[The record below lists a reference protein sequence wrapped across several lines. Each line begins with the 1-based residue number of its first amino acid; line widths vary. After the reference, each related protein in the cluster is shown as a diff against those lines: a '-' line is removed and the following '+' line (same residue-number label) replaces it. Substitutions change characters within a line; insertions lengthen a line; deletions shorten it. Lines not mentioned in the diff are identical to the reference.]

1 MLSLVTKRH
10 QPVKPVLLLD
20 RLAAA
25 PLALQPSRWQVFAV
39 SVFLVSVPVF
49 FQAPLV
55 RVAPAVSL
63 LATLGWLG
71 FSLWLWSRTRFQV
84 WGDLLFG
91 FTLSW
96 WAGSLYWGW
105 LRTDPMLHLPVEAIP
120 VPIAL
125 AALAFGYFRVGSLF
139 FLGSF
144 LGTCI
149 TDFYCMAVGLMP
161 WWERMMVAEES
172 GVDLVRVL
180 PAALAQMH
188 TPLGA
193 VMAAGTCL
201 VLMAITA
208 WAVRSRELHWWA
220 FGGAVFSTLLVDG
233 LFWASVNLFLL
244 GS

>member
-1 MLSLVTKRH
+1 M
-10 QPVKPVLLLD
+10 LLLD
-20 RLAAA
+20 ERQRLSLPIFQNARWRTFWAA
-25 PLALQPSRWQVFAV
+25 
-39 SVFLVSVPVF
+39 VFLVSVPVF

-55 RVAPAVSL
+55 RYAPSISL
-63 LATLGWLG
+63 LATLGWLML
-71 FSLWLWSRTRFQV
+71 SLWLWNRPRQQL

-105 LRTDPMLHLPVEAIP
+105 LRTEPLLHLPVEALP

-125 AALAFGYFRVGSLF
+125 LALAFGHFRIGSLF

-149 TDFYCMAVGLMP
+149 TDFYCMAAGLMP
-161 WWERMMVAEES
+161 WWERMMNAEGS
-172 GVDLVRVL
+172 NIQLAQVL

-188 TPLGA
+188 TLPGMIL
-193 VMAAGTCL
+193 AAGVSL
-201 VLMAITA
+201 VLLAIT
-208 WAVRSRELHWWA
+208 VRAMQSEKLHWWA
-220 FGGAVFSTLLVDG
+220 FAGAVFSTLLVDG
-233 LFWASVNLFLL
+233 LFWATANLFLV